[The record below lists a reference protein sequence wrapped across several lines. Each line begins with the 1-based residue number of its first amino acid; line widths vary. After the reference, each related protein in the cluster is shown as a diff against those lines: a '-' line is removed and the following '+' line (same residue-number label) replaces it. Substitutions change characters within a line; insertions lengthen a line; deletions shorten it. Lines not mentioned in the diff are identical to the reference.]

1 MRNNKEIVEFENLF
15 LQNQWIDF
23 NQTWHK
29 VFLGEGDQVCTNE
42 WLRSFPRWNNNEI
55 TKIHSFEE
63 IKKSSSPEP
72 MC

>member
-29 VFLGEGDQVCTNE
+29 VFLGGGGGVKCAQTNGYALFQGE
-42 WLRSFPRWNNNEI
+42 II
-55 TKIHSFEE
+55 TK
-63 IKKSSSPEP
+63 
-72 MC
+72 